1 MTNVD
6 VGDYATIT
14 LTVDPA
20 DATTAATATVTSPLG
35 VVSTPTTTASVDF
48 TTWTAVIPITL
59 PGIWNVR
66 WVVTGVGAGA
76 EQSTIIASPTNPIV
90 GGQRVYATTVD
101 LANYLHGPPPTDA
114 QRKLVRASRRIGS
127 LIRTA
132 VYDADET
139 TGMPTDATI
148 LAAVRDATCA
158 LVEWWGE
165 TGDETGAAAQ
175 MQSVS
180 IGSVALG
187 RGYTGA
193 GSATGASQTLS
204 DEAIEHLRGAG
215 LLSTDVYSAGYW

>member
-1 MTNVD
+1 VTTVD

-20 DATTAATATVTSPLG
+20 DATTVATATVTSPLG
-35 VVSTPTTTASVDF
+35 VASIPTTTPSVDF
-48 TTWTAVIPITL
+48 QTWTAVIPITL

-76 EQSTIIASPTNPIV
+76 EQSTIIASPTNPIAT
-90 GGQRVYATTVD
+90 GQRVYATTVD
-101 LANYLHGPPPTDA
+101 LANYLHGPPPADA
-114 QRKLVRASRRIGS
+114 QRKLARASRRIDS

-132 VYDADET
+132 VYDADSV
-139 TGMPTDATI
+139 TGMPTDAKI

-180 IGSVALG
+180 IGSVSLG

-193 GSATGASQTLS
+193 GSATGTDQTLS
-204 DEAIEHLRGAG
+204 AEAIDHLRSAG